1 MTAAA
6 FFTCPVNL
14 AMSNLYTCARWRR
27 LRLPA
32 AAVLLAAVAP
42 ALHAESGDPLTDRF
56 NVQLGGFLLSTE
68 TKIRVD
74 GTLNGQNNPGTE
86 IDSERDLGLKDSDRF
101 RIDAY
106 WRIAP
111 KHKIRLMYFDTS
123 NAADKTLERTIEFQG
138 DQYDVGLDVHAK
150 TKTQVVEL
158 AYEYSFLKRDTYD
171 LSGSFGIHNLK
182 FQTSLGGELNGNPLP
197 NLQNTAEANGP
208 LPVVGLRGVWRF
220 NDQFYIDAMAQ
231 YFAISFD
238 QYDGSITDLTASAV
252 WQFSQ
257 HFGVGAGWN
266 SFTTR
271 VDVDGDNFHGMLRWR
286 YGGARIFLTASF

>member
-6 FFTCPVNL
+6 SSK
-14 AMSNLYTCARWRR
+14 SNTRPNAR
-27 LRLPA
+27 LLVPT

-42 ALHAESGDPLTDRF
+42 AVHAEAGDPLSDRF
-56 NVQLGGFLLSTE
+56 NIQLGGFLLSTE
-68 TKIRVD
+68 TTLRVD
-74 GTLNGQNNPGTE
+74 GEFERGTE

-123 NAADKTLERTIEFQG
+123 NEADKTLERTIEFQ
-138 DQYDVGLDVHAK
+138 DTEYLVGLDVHAK
-150 TKTQVVEL
+150 TETQVTEL
-158 AYEYSFLKRDTYD
+158 AYEYTFLKRDTYD

-197 NLQNTAEANGP
+197 SLQNTAEANGP
-208 LPVVGLRGVWRF
+208 LPVLGLHGVWRF
-220 NDQFYIDAMAQ
+220 NDQFYIDAMVQ
-231 YFAISFD
+231 YFSISFD
-238 QYDGSITDLTASAV
+238 QYDGSVTDLTASAV
-252 WQFSQ
+252 WQFSK
-257 HFGVGAGWN
+257 HVGVGAGWN
-266 SFTTR
+266 NFITK
-271 VDVDGDNFHGMLRWR
+271 VDVDGGDFHGALRWK

>member
-6 FFTCPVNL
+6 SPK
-14 AMSNLYTCARWRR
+14 SNTRPNAR
-27 LRLPA
+27 LLVPT

-42 ALHAESGDPLTDRF
+42 AVHAESGDPLSDRF
-56 NVQLGGFLLSTE
+56 NIQLGGFLLSTE
-68 TKIRVD
+68 TTLRVD
-74 GTLNGQNNPGTE
+74 GEFERGTE

-123 NAADKTLERTIEFQG
+123 NEADKTLERTIEFQ
-138 DQYDVGLDVHAK
+138 DTEYLVGLDVHAK
-150 TKTQVVEL
+150 TETQVTEL
-158 AYEYSFLKRDTYD
+158 AYEYTFLKRDTYD

-197 NLQNTAEANGP
+197 SLQNTAEANGP
-208 LPVVGLRGVWRF
+208 LPVLGLHGVWRF
-220 NDQFYIDAMAQ
+220 NDQFYIDAMVQ
-231 YFAISFD
+231 YFSISFD
-238 QYDGSITDLTASAV
+238 QYDGSVTDLTASAV
-252 WQFSQ
+252 WQFSK
-257 HFGVGAGWN
+257 HVGVGAGWN
-266 SFTTR
+266 NFITK
-271 VDVDGDNFHGMLRWR
+271 VDVDGGDFHGALRWK